1 MKRDIAM
8 PTYTARQRQVLEFIR
23 SMVDEKGIAPTLEE
37 IATDLGGISR
47 VSALDH
53 LRALE
58 RKGAIKRRPRE
69 RRAIEIVDPD
79 FAPPKGIP
87 LCGTIAAGAPIL
99 AVEQR
104 EEVRLEEYLGV
115 DDKSYLLRVRG
126 SSMIED
132 HICDGDLVLV
142 ERQPDARDGDTVVA
156 IVDGEEATLKRLYR
170 EPDRIRLQPANPT
183 LQPQYYAPNRVEVR
197 GVVRAVVRRTGVTV
211 SPARV

>member
-1 MKRDIAM
+1 M

-23 SMVDEKGIAPTLEE
+23 ATIDERGIAPTLEE

-58 RKGAIKRRPRE
+58 RKGAIRRRARE
-69 RRAIEIVDPD
+69 RRAIEILDPE
-79 FAPPKGIP
+79 FAPPTGIP

-99 AVEQR
+99 AVEER

-115 DDKSYLLRVRG
+115 DDETFLLRVRG
-126 SSMIED
+126 SSMIDD

-142 ERQPDARDGDTVVA
+142 EKRKQARDGDTVVA
-156 IVDGEEATLKRLYR
+156 VVDDDEATLKRFYR
-170 EPDRIRLQPANPT
+170 EGDSVRLQPANPS
-183 LQPQYYAPNRVEVR
+183 LQPQRYPLDRVVVR
-197 GVVRAVVRRTGVTV
+197 GVVRGVVRRT
-211 SPARV
+211 

>member
-1 MKRDIAM
+1 M
-8 PTYTARQRQVLEFIR
+8 PTYTARQRQVLQFIR
-23 SMVDEKGIAPTLEE
+23 STIDERGIAPTLEE

-58 RKGAIKRRPRE
+58 RKGAIRRRARE
-69 RRAIEIVDPD
+69 RRAIEIIDPE

-99 AVEQR
+99 AVEER

-115 DDKSYLLRVRG
+115 DDETFLLRVRG
-126 SSMIED
+126 SSMIDD

-142 ERQPDARDGDTVVA
+142 ERRKEARDGDTVVA
-156 IVDGEEATLKRLYR
+156 VVDDEEATLKRFYR
-170 EPDRIRLQPANPT
+170 EGGDVRLQPANPT
-183 LQPQYYAPNRVEVR
+183 LQAQRYPLDRVVVR
-197 GVVRAVVRRTGVTV
+197 GVVRGVVRRT
-211 SPARV
+211 